1 MILKHTLLCG
11 LLTLAC
17 PMVHAIEL
25 SFIRGPLE
33 NTGVD
38 LDASGTVRSQ
48 FKNDY
53 AKMFAELSGL
63 TPDAVYQFTVDG
75 ISEAEFTADADGS
88 AVVEFLLEPGAS
100 QFALDFDPRGK
111 LLAVNDGTADVLSM
125 VYSGP
130 EEPTELTVDER
141 TSLVATEGFSGR
153 VEARYL
159 DQKNKSR
166 LILHLLGLD
175 RGTYTLRIGG
185 EDKAEIDLSK
195 GRSALITFEMNTR
208 ALKAKS
214 NGNGNGHGKGN
225 GNTNGN
231 GKGKSGKK
239 NQRLDL
245 DFDPRGELIEL
256 LAGDVVAFSGE
267 MLAQIDSLPQST
279 EETVVLASSGV
290 DVDATGSVV
299 VADNGV
305 GTVSLS
311 LEVDQLPAGSYT
323 VVIGGLE
330 RGTISV
336 TDNGAGVTHGELVF
350 STEPTGTE
358 LLLDFV
364 YSGQLLEVKQVDT
377 VFLSGMLP

>member
-208 ALKAKS
+208 ALRPRATATALAM
-214 NGNGNGHGKGN
+214 GK
-225 GNTNGN
+225 
-231 GKGKSGKK
+231 
-239 NQRLDL
+239 
-245 DFDPRGELIEL
+245 E
-256 LAGDVVAFSGE
+256 
-267 MLAQIDSLPQST
+267 
-279 EETVVLASSGV
+279 
-290 DVDATGSVV
+290 
-299 VADNGV
+299 
-305 GTVSLS
+305 
-311 LEVDQLPAGSYT
+311 
-323 VVIGGLE
+323 
-330 RGTISV
+330 
-336 TDNGAGVTHGELVF
+336 
-350 STEPTGTE
+350 TGTPME
-358 LLLDFV
+358 MAKARA
-364 YSGQLLEVKQVDT
+364 VKRT
-377 VFLSGMLP
+377 SA